1 MGAALVAMAC
11 QARRFDKAKAL
22 DTVPSIHGVKQM
34 ALMVLIVGG
43 VVLSTM
49 LSVPQISVVVAGVVM
64 ATLLTD

>member
-1 MGAALVAMAC
+1 
-11 QARRFDKAKAL
+11 
-22 DTVPSIHGVKQM
+22 M